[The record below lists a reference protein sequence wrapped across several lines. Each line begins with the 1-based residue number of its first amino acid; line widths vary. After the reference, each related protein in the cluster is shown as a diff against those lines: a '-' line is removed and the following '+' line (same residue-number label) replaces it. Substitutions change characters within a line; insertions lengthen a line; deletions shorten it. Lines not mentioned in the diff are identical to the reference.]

1 MSEGVDSFVIKLTVN
16 GKDIEIYGNS
26 INRNLYDGGGT
37 PVYVAKCY
45 EVSKRGKVLRT
56 GVAQLTTDWKVKH
69 IFID

>member
-1 MSEGVDSFVIKLTVN
+1 MDSFVIKLTVN

-26 INRNLYDGGGT
+26 INRNAYEFSDGT
-37 PVYVAKCY
+37 ICYVARCY
-45 EVSKRGKVLRT
+45 EVSKRGNVLRT